1 MKSKILAIIAFVS
14 IIIAPTIGCAQ
25 WSDYFS
31 NYNQDANPFIYMGQK
46 TSITNYK
53 VGTCK
58 KLDNGYWMQL
68 ADGTW
73 ADPNSALNL
82 CGANGRATNW
92 LNSNLYNPWLR
103 SGIGQEGSAFSTAG
117 VLRNNG
123 YTTSNFGDFSSYQE
137 WYTNCVI
144 MESIYPRPE
153 CQNSSYSGYYTSPWD
168 LAYGANLFVRI
179 TIGDTGTITLADSS
193 SSKDLN
199 GIIGGALL
207 YSLLSGMFK

>member
-1 MKSKILAIIAFVS
+1 MKNYVLSVLIALSVLAV
-14 IIIAPTIGCAQ
+14 PTISCAQ
-25 WSDYFS
+25 LSSVFNS
-31 NYNQDANPFIYMGQK
+31 NLPDRNPFIYIGQK
-46 TSITNYK
+46 TSITNFK

-58 KLDNGYWMQL
+58 ELDNGYWMQL

-82 CGANGRATNW
+82 CSANGQITNW

-103 SGIGQEGSAFSTAG
+103 SGIGQNDSTFSTAG
-117 VLRNNG
+117 VLQNNG
-123 YTTSNFGDFSSYQE
+123 YKTSNFGSFSSYQD

-153 CQNSSYSGYYTSPWD
+153 CQNSSYNGYYNNPWD
-168 LAYGANLFVRI
+168 LTYGANLFARI
-179 TIGDTGTITLADSS
+179 TIGDTGTITLAGSS

-199 GIIGGALL
+199 EIIGGAIL
-207 YSLLSGMFK
+207 YSLLCGMFD